1 MKLTLTSVERVQQTS
16 KKTGKPYTSLRI
28 KAQEYGDKLISGFG
42 RKDNDSWAVG
52 QVVEGVVEAKGDYL
66 NLVPPVSAGKADPA
80 DMTFIKETLNEIA
93 FKVGI
98 INNRTEKIAE
108 KVGVTAPLK
117 KIEYPEQEI
126 NPKDIPF

>member
-52 QVVEGVVEAKGDYL
+52 QVVEGTVEEKGQYL
-66 NLVPPVSAGKADPA
+66 NLIPSQGAGKADPA

-108 KVGVTAPLK
+108 KVGVTAPK
-117 KIEYPEQEI
+117 TKVEYPTEEE
-126 NPKDIPF
+126 KEIPF